1 MRDSPVP
8 LVTVPA
14 FLAALRAGA
23 LTEGPRAELHGGR
36 VVTGHTPTPTQMA
49 VLAHVHAGLNSSA
62 VERAGGVVVV
72 NPAFRLGP
80 GDLLR
85 ADLALLRRHEVRAA
99 TGRVALAAAG
109 VGDSYDPEAAFV
121 IVELTRGR
129 STREQRVP
137 LYASAGARQLWLL
150 DVTRGWTEVLRSPWR
165 GAYRSRTLWYP
176 GEALRLDALG
186 DLEVIAMPA
195 P

>member
-1 MRDSPVP
+1 MRDRAVP

-23 LTEGPRAELHGGR
+23 LAEGPRAELHGGK
-36 VVTGHTPTPTQMA
+36 VFPGHTPSPTQMA
-49 VLAHVHAGLNSSA
+49 VLAHVHAGIA
-62 VERAGGVVVV
+62 DRRIQDAGGVAVV

-85 ADLALLRRHEVRAA
+85 ADLALLRAPETYAFARGAA
-99 TGRVALAAAG
+99 VATAG
-109 VGDSYDPEAAFV
+109 VGGSYDPQAALL
-121 IVELTRGR
+121 IIELTRGR
-129 STREQRVP
+129 STREDRVP
-137 LYASAGARQLWLL
+137 LYAAAGARELWLL

-176 GEALRLDALG
+176 GEALRLQELG
-186 DLEVIAMPA
+186 GAEVVAMPA